1 MTVLYLDSN
10 AIAKIYLTDEQDR
23 EVVFKLL
30 EAYET
35 VATCAI
41 TYAEVA
47 GLLARAFHSGRLS
60 EEEYGESLSHFTQ
73 EWNLLEVQQVGLEL
87 SQIAAQ
93 VMKAQRSLR
102 AMDAL
107 HLAAA
112 LALRQSVSLR
122 FVTFDAR
129 LEEAAKG
136 LMPEA
141 LQ

>member
-10 AIAKIYLTDEQDR
+10 AIAKIYLTDERDR
-23 EVVFKLL
+23 ELVFKLL
-30 EAYET
+30 EEYET

-47 GLLARAFHSGRLS
+47 GLLARALHAGRLS
-60 EEEYGESLSHFTQ
+60 DEEYAEAMTSFAQ
-73 EWNLLEVQQVGLEL
+73 EWGLLEVKEVNLEL

-93 VMKAQRSLR
+93 VMKSQPGLR

-112 LALRQSVSLR
+112 LALRQSISLR
-122 FVTFDAR
+122 FITFDAR
-129 LEEAAKG
+129 LEQAAKG

-141 LQ
+141 VA

>member
-41 TYAEVA
+41 TYAEVT

-93 VMKAQRSLR
+93 VMKSQPGLR

-122 FVTFDAR
+122 FVTFDTR
-129 LEEAAKG
+129 LEGAAKG

>member
-10 AIAKIYLTDEQDR
+10 AIAKIYLTDERDR
-23 EVVFKLL
+23 DTVFNLL
-30 EAYET
+30 DEYAT
-35 VATCAI
+35 AATCAI

-47 GLLARAFHSGRLS
+47 GLLARALHAERLT
-60 EEEYGESLSHFTQ
+60 EEDYAGAMTSFAQ
-73 EWNLLEVQQVGLEL
+73 EWELLEVKEVNLQL

-93 VMKAQRSLR
+93 VMKAQPHLR

-112 LALRQSVSLR
+112 LIVRQSVPLR
-122 FVTFDAR
+122 FVTFDQR
-129 LEEAAKG
+129 LEDAARQ

-141 LQ
+141 VK

>member
-10 AIAKIYLTDEQDR
+10 AIAKIYLTDERDR
-23 EVVFKLL
+23 ELVFKLL
-30 EAYET
+30 EEYET

-47 GLLARAFHSGRLS
+47 GLLARALHAGRLS
-60 EEEYGESLSHFTQ
+60 DEEYAEAMTSFAQ
-73 EWNLLEVQQVGLEL
+73 EWDLLEVKEVNLEL

-93 VMKAQRSLR
+93 VMKSQPGLR

-112 LALRQSVSLR
+112 LALRQSISLR
-122 FVTFDAR
+122 FITFDAR
-129 LEEAAKG
+129 LEQAAKG

-141 LQ
+141 VA

>member
-10 AIAKIYLTDEQDR
+10 AIAKIYLTDERDR
-23 EVVFKLL
+23 DMVFDLL
-30 EAYET
+30 EQYDT

-47 GLLARAFHSGRLS
+47 GLLARALHSGRLT
-60 EEEYGESLSHFTQ
+60 EEEYGDAMNSFRQ
-73 EWNLLEVQQVGLEL
+73 EWGLLEVQEVSLEL

-93 VMKAQRSLR
+93 VMKAHKGLR

-129 LEEAAKG
+129 LEEVAKR
-136 LMPEA
+136 LMAEA
-141 LQ
+141 SV

>member
-10 AIAKIYLTDEQDR
+10 AIAKIYLTDERDR
-23 EVVFKLL
+23 DIVFGLL
-30 EAYET
+30 EAHET

-73 EWNLLEVQQVGLEL
+73 EWSLLEVQQISLEL

-93 VMKAQRSLR
+93 VMKAHKGLR

-122 FVTFDAR
+122 FVTFDVR
-129 LEEAAKG
+129 LEEAAGK
-136 LMPEA
+136 LMPGA
-141 LQ
+141 VA